1 MPGDMTGA
9 EYLTKAA
16 IFNKQ
21 QNADTGRTTRR
32 VPSTGDTDIAGIM
45 RKALASNNCKSSM
58 DADAVIQNTPQLPSH
73 VTDGSAAIKQQM
85 DSGKY
90 PTISDHIYGRSP
102 LYAVYYDEFN
112 NVSLTLREPG
122 LQSQ

>member
-9 EYLTKAA
+9 EYLMKAA
-16 IFNKQ
+16 LFNKQ
-21 QNADTGRTTRR
+21 QKADTGRTTRR
-32 VPSTGDTDIAGIM
+32 VPATGDTDIAGIM
-45 RKALASNNCKSSM
+45 RKALANNSCKSNV
-58 DADAVIQNTPQLPSH
+58 DADAVIQNTPRLPSH
-73 VTDGSAAIKQQM
+73 VTDGSEAIKRQM

-90 PTISDHIYGRSP
+90 PTISDHKNGRSP
-102 LYAVYYDEFN
+102 LYAVCYDEFN